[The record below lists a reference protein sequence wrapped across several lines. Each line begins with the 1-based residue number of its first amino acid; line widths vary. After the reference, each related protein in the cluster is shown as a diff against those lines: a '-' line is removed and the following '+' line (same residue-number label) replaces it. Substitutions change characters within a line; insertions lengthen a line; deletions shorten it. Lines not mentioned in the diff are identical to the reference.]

1 MPSKTFDKE
10 FWSVFL
16 ILASVFLGITL
27 VNLNEDF
34 REKVRDFI
42 ISDQRKILA
51 KAIGDLTG
59 QSTDSFT
66 VLKVQDRDSLAIE
79 VYQNL
84 DNGKKTDFRARF
96 ILPEKREGYFSYQG
110 NAVNLVLMDINADG
124 KMEIL
129 TSAYDDNLVPRMHVL
144 HFDNERIDF
153 EELGPDSVQL

>member
-16 ILASVFLGITL
+16 VLASVFLGITV
-27 VNLNEDF
+27 VNLNENF

-59 QSTDSFT
+59 NSTDTFT

-84 DNGKKTDFRARF
+84 DNGKKTNFRARY

-110 NAVNLVLMDINADG
+110 NAVNLVLMDINVDG

-144 HFDNERIDF
+144 QFDNDRIDF
-153 EELGPDSVQL
+153 EELGPDSVKL